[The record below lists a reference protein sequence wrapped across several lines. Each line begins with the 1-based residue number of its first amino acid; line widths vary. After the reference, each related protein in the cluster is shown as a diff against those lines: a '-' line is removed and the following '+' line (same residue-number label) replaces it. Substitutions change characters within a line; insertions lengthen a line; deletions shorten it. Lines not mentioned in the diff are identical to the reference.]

1 MNSTVDPRLAG
12 GRAIVT
18 YGRSLMSL
26 AIARSLHARGVE
38 VIGCDDVG
46 LTALS
51 FSKNISGYF
60 THPVCADE
68 PEAFIQRML
77 EKAKEYRPGDGR
89 PYVLMPAFDGMRFL
103 AEHRARFEGVI
114 DIAAPDFA
122 AIDKVDPKD
131 HLTDWAAEIG
141 LPIPQTLKVSSAE
154 EVKAAA
160 QDVRFPVM
168 LKAPDRVGGRG
179 VTKAKNADELLAQYR
194 ALGGDRALI
203 QEFIEGVDYCHTA
216 IFEKGVLKASMA
228 YKNLRQWPRT
238 SGAGVLRETVD
249 DAPFVELTERLLGP
263 LGWNGIAE
271 IDYRWSEEKGD
282 PAYLIEVNPRF
293 WAGLFHSIQSGI
305 DFPWLLYE
313 LTVTG
318 SVLSGSEKR
327 IGERTRIPGVAMLS
341 AVNDIARSETDFGR
355 LRDAWSGAGRSLREG
370 RVGEAVRHFA
380 SNIGKV
386 VDRDDIA
393 FELFEAMHEMRG
405 AKGELSFKED
415 RMANLGFLYVVSSL
429 IRHGELP
436 PEMKH

>member
-1 MNSTVDPRLAG
+1 MDSRLAN
-12 GRAIVT
+12 GRVIVT

-60 THPVCADE
+60 THPMRAEE
-68 PEAFIQRML
+68 PEAFLDCMV
-77 EKAKEYRPGDGR
+77 EKAKEYRPDDDR
-89 PYVLMPAFDGMRFL
+89 PYVLMPAFDGMRFFSK
-103 AEHRARFEGVI
+103 HRDRFAGI
-114 DIAAPDFA
+114 IYIAAPDFA

-131 HLTDWAAEIG
+131 HLMNLADGLG
-141 LPIPQTLKVSSAE
+141 LPGPQTVKVESLDDLQT
-154 EVKAAA
+154 AAKT
-160 QDVRFPVM
+160 VRYPVM
-168 LKAPDRVGGRG
+168 LKAPDKVGGRG
-179 VTKAKNADELLAQYR
+179 VTKAESAEELFEQYEELGADLA
-194 ALGGDRALI
+194 LV
-203 QEFIEGVDYCHTA
+203 QEFLEGVDYCHA
-216 IFEKGVLKASMA
+216 VIFENGELKGSMA

-249 DAPFVELTERLLGP
+249 DAPFIETTQRLLGP

-271 IDYRWSEEKGD
+271 IDYRWSEDENE

-293 WAGLFHSIQSGI
+293 WAGLFHSISSGV
-305 DFPWLLYE
+305 DFPWMLYE
-313 LTVTG
+313 LTVAGRILTG
-318 SVLSGSEKR
+318 AERRV
-327 IGERTRIPGVAMLS
+327 GERTRIPGVAMLS
-341 AVNDIARSETDFGR
+341 AVNDIARSETDFSR
-355 LRDAWSGAGRSLREG
+355 LGDAWRGAGDSLKEG
-370 RVGEAVRHFA
+370 RIGEAVRRFA
-380 SNIGKV
+380 RNVGKI

-393 FELFEAMHEMRG
+393 FELFEAMSEVRG

-415 RMANLGFLYVVSSL
+415 RMANLGFLYVVSSI